1 MVDME
6 ECAVDKLV
14 AVDVF
19 RYAYDEG
26 EQLRF
31 GQIRICTLYSTL
43 YCMGACYTLRTV
55 VLVLDYIVALSMLV
69 CIVMSGVHHCKTTS
83 GIQTRSILYF
93 EMKV

>member
-1 MVDME
+1 ME

-31 GQIRICTLYSTL
+31 GQIQICTLYTVL
-43 YCMGACYTLRTV
+43 YGGCNTLRTV

-83 GIQTRSILYF
+83 GIQTRSILYC
-93 EMKV
+93 EMKVFKY